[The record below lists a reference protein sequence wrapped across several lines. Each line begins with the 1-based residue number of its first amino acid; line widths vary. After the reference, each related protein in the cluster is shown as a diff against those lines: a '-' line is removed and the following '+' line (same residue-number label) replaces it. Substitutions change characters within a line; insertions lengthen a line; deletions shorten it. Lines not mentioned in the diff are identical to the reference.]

1 VCISFVA
8 SHPTAQSMR
17 APALDRGVRLTEA
30 SPTMSSPYDDGS
42 AWSSLHEMALI
53 YLALLH
59 SSDHDLRSDSVELTR
74 EVLLDWFPDVDEQRL
89 NHVIHDALLVEVST
103 LGDEM
108 LTTAV
113 EALRQSMPRDE
124 RIAVLSD
131 LADVAMSDGFVVPD
145 EASFIERLAQDWDI
159 ERDVQ

>member
-1 VCISFVA
+1 M
-8 SHPTAQSMR
+8 P
-17 APALDRGVRLTEA
+17 
-30 SPTMSSPYDDGS
+30 SPYDDGS
-42 AWSSLHEMALI
+42 AWSPLHEMALI

-59 SSDHDLRSDSVELTR
+59 SSDHDLRTDSVALTR
-74 EVLLDWFPDVDEQRL
+74 DVLLDWFPDVDEERL
-89 NHVIHDALLVEVST
+89 DHVIQDALLVEVST

-108 LTTAV
+108 LNTAV

>member
-1 VCISFVA
+1 
-8 SHPTAQSMR
+8 
-17 APALDRGVRLTEA
+17 
-30 SPTMSSPYDDGS
+30 
-42 AWSSLHEMALI
+42 MALI

-59 SSDHDLRSDSVELTR
+59 SSDHDLRSDSVDLTR
-74 EVLLDWFPDVDEQRL
+74 DVLLDWFPEVDDQRL
-89 NHVIHDALLVEVST
+89 ERVIQDALLVEVST

-108 LTTAV
+108 LSTAV

-131 LADVAMSDGFVVPD
+131 LADVAMADGFVVPD